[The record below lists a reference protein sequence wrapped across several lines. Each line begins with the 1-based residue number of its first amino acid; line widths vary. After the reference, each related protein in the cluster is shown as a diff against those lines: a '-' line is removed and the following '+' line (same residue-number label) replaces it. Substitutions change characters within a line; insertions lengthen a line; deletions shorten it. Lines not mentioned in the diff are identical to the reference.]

1 MFENLGEAPE
11 FRDDRMDLAELVIK
25 IGEGLADRARRA
37 ADAKAL
43 AEAESV
49 VPLHAQIAGEP
60 APDLLEA
67 FAVAWPA
74 R

>member
-1 MFENLGEAPE
+1 M
-11 FRDDRMDLAELVIK
+11 AELVIR

-43 AEAESV
+43 EEAESV

-60 APDLLEA
+60 AP
-67 FAVAWPA
+67 PS
-74 R
+74 